1 MVLLP
6 MWPCWKTLGL
16 VEVQGGRKGTM
27 TRREKWGRKWKISSR
42 RRSKK
47 GSWAEMHGDSDHL
60 EEEQVVTASFLVTC
74 WQVEGGNRML
84 EVRDPF
90 FSLQSWNTE
99 ALEGPEDKDT
109 RGPKALL
116 QGIQGSPGHIL
127 TLNLPFTFPQ
137 PLHMATALGH
147 QKTVLQIMKIQRR
160 RTQIR
165 RSFISSFIPFKFFVT
180 FSDPYTITTVPH
192 LLF

>member
-1 MVLLP
+1 MY
-6 MWPCWKTLGL
+6 
-16 VEVQGGRKGTM
+16 
-27 TRREKWGRKWKISSR
+27 
-42 RRSKK
+42 
-47 GSWAEMHGDSDHL
+47 GDSDHL

-99 ALEGPEDKDT
+99 ALGGPEDKDT

-137 PLHMATALGH
+137 PFHMATAFGH
-147 QKTVLQIMKIQRR
+147 QKTALQIMKIQRR
-160 RTQIR
+160 RTRIQ
-165 RSFISSFIPFKFFVT
+165 RSFISSFISFKFFVT
-180 FSDPYTITTVPH
+180 FSDPYTVTTFRFFLWLSFWRTSSLVDTWGPGS
-192 LLF
+192 LYKIYEICL